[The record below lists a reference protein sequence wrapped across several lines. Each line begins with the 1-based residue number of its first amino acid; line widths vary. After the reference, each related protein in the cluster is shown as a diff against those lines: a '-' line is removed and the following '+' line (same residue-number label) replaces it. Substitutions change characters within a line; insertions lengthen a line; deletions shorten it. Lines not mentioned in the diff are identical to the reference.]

1 MAGEHQ
7 PYPAQQYG
15 QPYGTPAYGPTAEK
29 NNLGNI
35 GLIASIV
42 GIVGSFIPVLNIV
55 AGFGGIVGLVLGILG
70 LRAANAGRATNR
82 GMSIAAIVVGAV
94 QIVLGI
100 LVIIGLA
107 AFLSTYETSGFE
119 SL

>member
-1 MAGEHQ
+1 M
-7 PYPAQQYG
+7 
-15 QPYGTPAYGPTAEK
+15 
-29 NNLGNI
+29 
-35 GLIASIV
+35 
-42 GIVGSFIPVLNIV
+42 GSFIPGLNVI

-94 QIVLGI
+94 QIVLAI
-100 LVIIGLA
+100 VVIIGLA
-107 AFLSTYETSGFE
+107 AFLSTYETSGLE